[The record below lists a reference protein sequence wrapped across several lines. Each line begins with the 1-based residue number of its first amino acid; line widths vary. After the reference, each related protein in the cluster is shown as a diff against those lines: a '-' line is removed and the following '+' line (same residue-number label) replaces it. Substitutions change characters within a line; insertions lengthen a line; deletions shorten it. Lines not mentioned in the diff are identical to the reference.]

1 MARTVDST
9 SSTERADAR
18 RDVPVGRVVA
28 AHGLRGELRVR
39 SDCVDAL
46 TGSGPLH
53 VRLARDEGDREPQQY
68 EIEEV
73 RPGRQGEC
81 RVTLAG
87 IADRGSAEALRG
99 CALLMSRSDLP
110 PLADGEFYQVDL
122 VGCRVEDGAGREI
135 GVVRGIWETGAADVL
150 VIEDAA
156 GREIL
161 VPAAESVLR
170 EVDLAGGRVVI
181 DAPPGLLDLD

>member
-1 MARTVDST
+1 
-9 SSTERADAR
+9 
-18 RDVPVGRVVA
+18 
-28 AHGLRGELRVR
+28 
-39 SDCVDAL
+39 
-46 TGSGPLH
+46 
-53 VRLARDEGDREPQQY
+53 
-68 EIEEV
+68 
-73 RPGRQGEC
+73 
-81 RVTLAG
+81 
-87 IADRGSAEALRG
+87 
-99 CALLMSRSDLP
+99 
-110 PLADGEFYQVDL
+110 